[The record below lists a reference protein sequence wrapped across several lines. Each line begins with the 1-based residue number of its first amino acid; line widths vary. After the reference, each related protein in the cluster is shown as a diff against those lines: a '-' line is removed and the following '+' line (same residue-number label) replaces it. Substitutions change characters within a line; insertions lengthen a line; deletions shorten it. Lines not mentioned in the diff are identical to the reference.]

1 MTNTQRLFFVF
12 GYINSPSKLLTQT
25 GGQQH
30 YTSLSAVLVLVSDQ
44 SHERKGLVSESW
56 GLQDIVVLVQAKPTK
71 ERLCMVSE
79 SLALQKC

>member
-1 MTNTQRLFFVF
+1 MSLVTS
-12 GYINSPSKLLTQT
+12 ILLVNFLLRQ
-25 GGQQH
+25 GQQH

-44 SHERKGLVSESW
+44 SHERKGLVSESL